1 MAATERKIPGTFA
14 PVPGGYSQQIGA
26 NTALFIRRTNLLL
39 ISTIDQPP
47 CRGRCRN
54 SCRRCAFALCNRS
67 TSQLL
72 PLSQGGYFPC
82 WGYTPAPLYYFL
94 LAGIPHSAPQAR
106 GNTGRL
112 SFRPAVGQAV
122 PAALVSPLTP
132 FPGIS
137 AVVLNLL
144 LVYQPQTA
152 QGGIFLARR
161 SAARLKNQAAG
172 RGTIPL
178 RARPA
183 RLILFLIYPS

>member
-1 MAATERKIPGTFA
+1 MR
-14 PVPGGYSQQIGA
+14 
-26 NTALFIRRTNLLL
+26 
-39 ISTIDQPP
+39 
-47 CRGRCRN
+47 
-54 SCRRCAFALCNRS
+54 
-67 TSQLL
+67 
-72 PLSQGGYFPC
+72 
-82 WGYTPAPLYYFL
+82 GYTPAPLYYFL

-152 QGGIFLARR
+152 QGGIFFSPPQRGKAKKSSSRAGHNPAPRPACKAYSVSGSMSAGR
-161 SAARLKNQAAG
+161 SVLSNSITHTSGFAFQPSVRTLAAG
-172 RGTIPL
+172 SVLSHSL
-178 RARPA
+178 RNEVM
-183 RLILFLIYPS
+183 

>member
-1 MAATERKIPGTFA
+1 MRGGAT
-14 PVPGGYSQQIGA
+14 
-26 NTALFIRRTNLLL
+26 
-39 ISTIDQPP
+39 PP
-47 CRGRCRN
+47 H
-54 SCRRCAFALCNRS
+54 
-67 TSQLL
+67 
-72 PLSQGGYFPC
+72 PC
-82 WGYTPAPLYYFL
+82 IIFFL
-94 LAGIPHSAPQAR
+94 LEYHTLLRRQG

-137 AVVLNLL
+137 AAVLNLML
-144 LVYQPQTA
+144 IYQPQTA
-152 QGGIFLARR
+152 QVGIFLARR

-183 RLILFLIYPS
+183 RLILFLPSWSAPRPRPACPGLLRPKPVSAPAYTGSRRRFQTRSNPPRTAWL